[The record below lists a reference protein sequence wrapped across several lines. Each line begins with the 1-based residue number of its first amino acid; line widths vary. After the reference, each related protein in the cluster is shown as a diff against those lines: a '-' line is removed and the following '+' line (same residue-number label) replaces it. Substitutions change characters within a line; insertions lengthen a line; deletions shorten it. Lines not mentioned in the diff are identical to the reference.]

1 MAKKSKINRNERR
14 KKLVAKYA
22 DRRAVLVKII
32 KDPNA
37 SLEEKY
43 EAQRK
48 IAKMPRDAS
57 AIRIRNRCAMTGRP
71 RAYYRKFGI
80 SRISMREEALQGN
93 LPGVVKASW

>member
-1 MAKKSKINRNERR
+1 MAKKSKIERNERR

-22 DRRAVLVKII
+22 DRRAALVKIM

-37 SLEEKY
+37 SLEDKY

-71 RAYYRKFGI
+71 RAFYRKFGI
-80 SRISMREEALQGN
+80 SRISLREQALQGN

>member
-22 DRRAVLVKII
+22 DRRAALVKII
-32 KDPNA
+32 KDPEA
-37 SLEEKY
+37 SLEDKY

-57 AIRIRNRCAMTGRP
+57 PIRVRNRCAMTGRP
-71 RAYYRKFGI
+71 RAFYRKFGI
-80 SRISMREEALQGN
+80 SRISMREQALQGN

>member
-1 MAKKSKINRNERR
+1 MAKKSKIERNERR

-22 DRRAVLVKII
+22 DRRAALVKIM

-37 SLEEKY
+37 SLEDKY

-57 AIRIRNRCAMTGRP
+57 AIRVRNRCAMTGRP
-71 RAYYRKFGI
+71 RAFYRKFGI
-80 SRISMREEALQGN
+80 SRISLREQALQGN

>member
-1 MAKKSKINRNERR
+1 MAKKSKIERNERR

-22 DRRAVLVKII
+22 DRRAALVKIM

-37 SLEEKY
+37 SLEDKY

-57 AIRIRNRCAMTGRP
+57 AIRVRNR
-71 RAYYRKFGI
+71 
-80 SRISMREEALQGN
+80 
-93 LPGVVKASW
+93 